1 MVMVVMMMVMV
12 VVMMMMMMMRL
23 VAIHHGGGVCGRSG
37 GGGGRC
43 VGSRRGGLRQ
53 RGREHQAEGK
63 GERGKRLVQKK
74 SPEVAEWIGFNVA
87 ILRHLA

>member
-12 VVMMMMMMMRL
+12 VVMMMMMMMML
-23 VAIHHGGGVCGRSG
+23 VAIHHGGGVCGRS